1 MTAYVQALDTIVGQC
16 TPLPAERIPASDS
29 LGRILASAVV
39 SPEDL
44 PPFANS
50 AMDGFALYAA
60 TQTLAAGTEFTVEGS
75 CAAGDGQVRGGDGA
89 WEIMTG
95 ARMPDGLDTIVPVE
109 QVDVLQH
116 DAQGQAQRIRLKA
129 EVRPDQHLRKRGE
142 DVQRGEQVAAPGQ
155 MLRAAHLALLAAL
168 GVAAVDVVRQ
178 PRVAVINTGREL
190 VTDPAQALQPGQ
202 IRESNS
208 ALLVAQL
215 AAAGADVVWQQ
226 VVGDE
231 PQEFK
236 AAVQAALAAGAEVLV
251 STGAVSMGR
260 YDFVPDTLRALGAR
274 IHFHKVRIRPGKPL
288 LFATLPGGQLYFGL
302 PGNPASSAVGLRFF
316 VEPALRRMLGL
327 APEQPLRVPLTTP
340 AGKPVPLRRFLKARL
355 TCDGQGQLQAQVLSG
370 QESFKIAP
378 LLRSNAWV
386 AIDEDAGAV
395 PLGALVEVHATG
407 HLQGLQPE
415 LLLE

>member
-1 MTAYVQALDTIVGQC
+1 MIGYSDALDIILCQC
-16 TPLPAERIPASDS
+16 TPQPAERLPACES
-29 LGRILASAVV
+29 LGRILAAGVV
-39 SPEDL
+39 SSEDL
-44 PPFANS
+44 PPFDNS
-50 AMDGFALYAA
+50 AMDGFALHAGN
-60 TQTLAAGTEFTVEGS
+60 TTLPSGTEFIVEGR
-75 CAAGDGQVRGGDGA
+75 CAAGDGQVRGADGA

-109 QVDVLQH
+109 QVQLLQH
-116 DAQGQAQRIRLKA
+116 DALGQAQRIRLQA
-129 EVRPDQHLRKRGE
+129 DVRPDQHLRKRGE
-142 DVQRGEQVAAPGQ
+142 DVKRGEQVAAPGQ

-168 GVAAVDVVRQ
+168 GVPAVDVAAQ

-190 VTDPAQALQPGQ
+190 VTDPTQALQPGQ

-208 ALLVAQL
+208 PLLSAQL
-215 AAAGADVVWQQ
+215 RTAGAQVVRQQ

-231 PQEFK
+231 PQEFE
-236 AAVQAALAAGAEVLV
+236 AELRAALAAGAQVLV

-260 YDFVPDTLRALGAR
+260 YDFVPDTLRALGAT

-288 LFATLPGGQLYFGL
+288 LFATLPGGQLFFGL

-327 APEQPLRVPLTTP
+327 PPEQPLRVPLSTP

-355 TCDGQGQLQAQVLSG
+355 TCDGQGQLQAQVLPG
-370 QESFKIAP
+370 QESFRIAP
-378 LLRSNAWV
+378 LLQSNAWV

-395 PLGALVEVHATG
+395 PLGALVEVHALG
-407 HLQGLQPE
+407 HLQGFQPE